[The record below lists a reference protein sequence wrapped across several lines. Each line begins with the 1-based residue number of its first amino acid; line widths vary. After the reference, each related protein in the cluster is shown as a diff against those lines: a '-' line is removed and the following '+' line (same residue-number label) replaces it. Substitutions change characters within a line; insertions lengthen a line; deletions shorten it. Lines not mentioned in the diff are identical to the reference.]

1 MATTGAATSLRPRAV
16 NSGPS
21 KPPPGTPPNPSPCA
35 APAPP
40 GRPSQKPAAPPPTGS
55 ASSSPAR
62 RGPSARA
69 PTSTT
74 SSGRTAAAAR
84 RLARQDP
91 AASQARHP
99 GLQAQIQRAAEA
111 ASYLEQWRERERGGQ
126 STAWASWAARRAA
139 QEEILRVTAANDPDI
154 QAALRAP
161 RAARAGADP
170 RHVPAA
176 AQEPVAA
183 FARYAGQVL
192 RAWREAD
199 ADFLTSHRAELEA
212 AYPGRFEAQS
222 AGLWDRQ
229 VALSAVA
236 ATLTASDPDVRAT
249 AAERREAHEF
259 NRRLHASIGAEY
271 GGVPD
276 DDPNI
281 GSLAAR
287 HAADEVEAADQ
298 AYDEAYDE
306 VFGRYYG
313 QVEQTWD
320 IDGSFPAVAPDAQM
334 STNAASWSP
343 PAAPEAKSQPPEK
356 TGATRANA
364 SSSASVE
371 VVQVQPSAGMATS
384 RMNSTPG
391 RRRSALLKAR
401 CGSRR
406 PGPVPALTVLSTG
419 RVRAKRRGCEMHRFA
434 RVRNLREVPAGNQA
448 IRPVR
453 PSATGGDRAMTTVP
467 GRLP

>member
-1 MATTGAATSLRPRAV
+1 MADYRRGDLVETPGGELWTVETTPGNATEPVSLCR
-16 NSGPS
+16 
-21 KPPPGTPPNPSPCA
+21 
-35 APAPP
+35 
-40 GRPSQKPAAPPPTGS
+40 TGS
-55 ASSSPAR
+55 AGPPLAETSSAPADRLRLVQPREARSLGKGADIDHILRQDRRRQPGGWLGKILRPAR
-62 RGPSARA
+62 PV
-69 PTSTT
+69 T
-74 SSGRTAAAAR
+74 
-84 RLARQDP
+84 P
-91 AASQARHP
+91 A
-99 GLQAQIQRAAEA
+99 GEAQIQRAAEA

-161 RAARAGADP
+161 RAAGAGADP

-212 AYPGRFEAQS
+212 AYPGRFEAES

-236 ATLTASDPDVRAT
+236 ATLTASDPDVRAA

-356 TGATRANA
+356 TGATRASA

-371 VVQVQPSAGMATS
+371 VVQVQPSAGMADFQDELNA
-384 RMNSTPG
+384 RAA
-391 RRRSALLKAR
+391 ALGFVEGPLRKPP
-401 CGSRR
+401 
-406 PGPVPALTVLSTG
+406 PGPGARPHGPVDGQGP
-419 RVRAKRRGCEMHRFA
+419 RKAKG
-434 RVRNLREVPAGNQA
+434 L
-448 IRPVR
+448 
-453 PSATGGDRAMTTVP
+453 
-467 GRLP
+467 